1 MCSQSRIVLR
11 PIQSSDLEGIV
22 TLFKETVHHVNA
34 KDYTPEQLL
43 VWAPHHIHH
52 GHERWQSLLHNI
64 AYLAE
69 IDGVIVGFADM
80 TTEGYLD
87 RLFVHKD
94 YQGRYIS
101 MMLLN
106 QLKSIALKNGIKKIT
121 AEVSI
126 TAKPL
131 AERLG
136 MHVIKKQSKHQSGG
150 VTLTNFLME
159 KRLDGRPIKIDLL
172 KNHPDCIPELAAI
185 WHQVLGRIW
194 VPDISVE
201 RVIARFQEHLNANK
215 LPLTFVAFCDDK
227 PVGMCSLRDN
237 DGIRPDLAP
246 WLGSLVVHPDYQ
258 REGIALRLINA
269 MKQKAK
275 QLGFSQLYLFAFD
288 PTLPN
293 YYSKLG
299 WNVVGR
305 DTFKEHEVTVMEIA
319 L

>member
-1 MCSQSRIVLR
+1 MNKETHVCIREIKAE
-11 PIQSSDLEGIV
+11 DLEAIV
-22 TLFKETVHHVNA
+22 ALFKETVHHVNA
-34 KDYTPEQLL
+34 KDYTSEQLL
-43 VWAPHHIHH
+43 AWAPHQIHH
-52 GHERWQSLLHNI
+52 NDERWQSILNNI

-69 IDGVIVGFADM
+69 INGIVVGFADM
-80 TTEGYLD
+80 TIEGYLD

-106 QLKSIALKNGIKKIT
+106 QLKSVALKKGIKKIT

-136 MHVIKKQSKHQSGG
+136 MYVIKEQNKPRPGG
-150 VTLTNFLME
+150 ITLTNFLME
-159 KRLDGRPIKIDLL
+159 KRLDGRPIKVDLL
-172 KNHPDCIPELAAI
+172 KNHPNVIPELAAI
-185 WHQVLGRIW
+185 WHQVLGSIW
-194 VPDISVE
+194 VPDIPVE
-201 RVIARFQEHLNANK
+201 RVIARFQEHLNENQ
-215 LPLTFVAFCDDK
+215 LPLTIVAFCNGK

-246 WLGSLVVHPDYQ
+246 WLGSLVVHSDYQ
-258 REGIALRLINA
+258 REGIAFKLINA
-269 MKQKAK
+269 IKQKAK
-275 QLGFSQLYLFAFD
+275 QLGFNRLYLFAFD

-299 WNVVGR
+299 WNKVGM
-305 DTFKEHEVTVMEIA
+305 DKFKEHDVTVMDIA

>member
-52 GHERWQSLLHNI
+52 SHERWQSLLRNI

-69 IDGVIVGFADM
+69 IDHVIVGFADM

-87 RLFVHKD
+87 RLFVHKN
-94 YQGRYIS
+94 YQRQGIAAQLVKKLES
-101 MMLLN
+101 LLFER
-106 QLKSIALKNGIKKIT
+106 GVKKIT
-121 AEVSI
+121 TEASI
-126 TAKPL
+126 TAKPFF
-131 AERLG
+131 ECMG
-136 MHVIKKQSKHQSGG
+136 YFVVKEQNKPHPGG

-159 KRLDGRPIKIDLL
+159 KRLDGRPIKIGLL

-185 WHQVLGRIW
+185 WRQVLGRIW

-201 RVIARFQEHLNANK
+201 RVIARFQEHLNTNK
-215 LPLTFVAFCDDK
+215 LPLTLVAFCDDK

-237 DGIRPDLAP
+237 DGIRPDLTP

-258 REGIALRLINA
+258 REGIALKLINA
-269 MKQKAK
+269 IKQNAK
-275 QLGFSQLYLFAFD
+275 QLGFSQLYLFTFD

-293 YYSKLG
+293 YYARLG
-299 WNVVGR
+299 WNVIGM
-305 DTFKEHEVTVMEIA
+305 DKFKGHEVIVMDTV